1 MYYVN
6 LSIILTFSLQIPLS
20 SKKKKLYFALIIK
33 YDPLK
38 NPIPIIEK
46 SIIEELIQRLAQN

>member
-1 MYYVN
+1 MN

-20 SKKKKLYFALIIK
+20 SKKKLYFALIIK
-33 YDPLK
+33 YEPLK